1 MGLITKAIEKLENS
15 EAGPPQTETP
25 ASPEETTAVAEEAVG
40 PTEKPAVSSK
50 EVTPSLKE
58 TGTSLEEMAASPK
71 ETDSSPEELRSS
83 PKETAPSAEERAES
97 APEAAPSAEEALI
110 PLKEVAPSAREAI
123 PAPKEAAS
131 SPGGTIPSPR
141 KVTPG
146 QDKVVSS
153 PGRTPPTPEERSPP
167 PKPKRRVA
175 VLAAACLVIAALLGA
190 GYVFFIKSESE
201 VPSKVPRQS
210 LSAKRKALQAAQADS
225 EGRVGAEAGKV
236 TGETTR
242 KGPVTP
248 AVAEATPGAK
258 TAKPQGARGLVKAEG
273 LSADPGGYTVQVWA
287 SSHKEVAQDI
297 ASQMISRGYKAYT
310 QKTEVPGEG
319 LVYRV
324 RIGAFDSHQEALAVK
339 EEIANRYG
347 MEGWIDNYLP
357 GVEGGAAASKKMVE
371 EALVPERPAVKAGL
385 VDGAKADGEVPGDEA
400 STVISARQTS
410 PSQTE
415 PETPE
420 SEIEVPPEPTSFS
433 SPEGGRRILTEAG
446 PSEPEEAAAA
456 EHVAAE
462 TVSPEQKQRS
472 SEGIALTYET
482 DSRGEL
488 PQKKLAITV
497 KSDTR
502 AQRYYDKGLSY
513 QGQGE
518 FALAIESYR
527 RALTFNP
534 DHQQARLNL
543 ASACMQIGR
552 SKEAER
558 ELTYLYAKNPDD
570 TKVLFNLGLLWH
582 QFGEYV
588 SAEAKLRRIL
598 DLDPLHLEA
607 TLLLASIY
615 EEWGEGNQA
624 LDYCMRAYRI
634 NSTDPR
640 VLYRLGRTWDMA
652 GEPAEAVKYYRL
664 FLNAGSEG
672 EEGLKSTVRDR
683 LDYLVSQQG
692 GEK

>member
-1 MGLITKAIEKLENS
+1 VGLITKAIEKLENS
-15 EAGPPQTETP
+15 EAVSPQTETP
-25 ASPEETTAVAEEAVG
+25 ASPEETTAAAEEAVG
-40 PTEKPAVSSK
+40 PTETKAPSSK
-50 EVTPSLKE
+50 EVMPSPKE

-83 PKETAPSAEERAES
+83 PKETAPSAEERAGS

-110 PLKEVAPSAREAI
+110 PLKEVAPSAREAV
-123 PAPKEAAS
+123 PAPKEVAS
-131 SPGGTIPSPR
+131 SPEGTIPSPG

-146 QDKVVSS
+146 QDKAVSS
-153 PGRTPPTPEERSPP
+153 PEGKAPAPEERSPH

-175 VLAAACLVIAALLGA
+175 VLAAACLVIAALLGT
-190 GYVFFIKSESE
+190 GYVFFMKSESE
-201 VPSKVPRQS
+201 VPSRLPRQS

-225 EGRVGAEAGKV
+225 EPRVGAEAGKV

-357 GVEGGAAASKKMVE
+357 GAEGGAAASKKMVE
-371 EALVPERPAVKAGL
+371 EARVPERPAVKAGL
-385 VDGAKADGEVPGDEA
+385 VDGTKADREVPGDEA
-400 STVISARQTS
+400 SAVVSARQTS

-433 SPEGGRRILTEAG
+433 SPGGERRILTEAG
-446 PSEPEEAAAA
+446 ASKPEEATAP
-456 EHVAAE
+456 EHVTGK
-462 TVSPEQKQRS
+462 TVSPEEKQRP

-482 DSRGEL
+482 DSEGEL
-488 PQKKLAITV
+488 PQKRLAITV
-497 KSDTR
+497 KSDSR
-502 AQRYYDKGLSY
+502 AQRYYNKGLSY

-518 FALAIESYR
+518 FGFAIESYR

-588 SAEAKLRRIL
+588 SAEAKLRRVL

-607 TLLLASIY
+607 NLLLASIY
-615 EEWGEGNQA
+615 EEWGEGSQS
-624 LDYCMRAYRI
+624 LEYCTRAYRI
-634 NSTDPR
+634 NSADPR
-640 VLYRLGRTWDMA
+640 VVYRLGRAWDMVN
-652 GEPAEAVKYYRL
+652 EPAEAVKYYRL
-664 FLNAGSEG
+664 FLNADSER
-672 EEGLKSTVRDR
+672 EEGLKTAVRDR
-683 LDYLVSQQG
+683 LNYLISQQG